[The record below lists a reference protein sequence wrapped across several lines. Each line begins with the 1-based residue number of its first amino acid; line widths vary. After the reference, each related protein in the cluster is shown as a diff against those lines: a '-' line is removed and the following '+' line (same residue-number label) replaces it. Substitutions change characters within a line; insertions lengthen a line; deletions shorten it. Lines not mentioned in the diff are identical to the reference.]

1 MFTDAELDSALS
13 QSASVG
19 GGVMSARIVEL
30 SEFVSRRVASITQKR
45 LEATGNVD
53 DSAGQIAPDADGHRF
68 FFWRGA
74 TGERYVHTVFGL
86 LDCPELPRAI
96 YILVKRDAQ
105 ERRTVLHVGRADHEA
120 TSLNLAEVRFRGA
133 SLGANEVHVHFLVEG
148 DRERRLVE
156 FDLQTGLMGNR
167 GSQNLHA

>member
-1 MFTDAELDSALS
+1 
-13 QSASVG
+13 
-19 GGVMSARIVEL
+19 MSARIVEL
-30 SEFVSRRVASITQKR
+30 SEFVARRVASITAKR
-45 LEATGNVD
+45 VDATGTLD
-53 DSAGQIAPDADGHRF
+53 DATQTEAPDADGHRF

-96 YILVKRDAQ
+96 YILVKRDAS

-133 SLGANEVHVHFLVEG
+133 SVGANEVHVHFLVEG

-156 FDLQTGLMGNR
+156 FDLQTGLMGDRGNR
-167 GSQNLHA
+167 NLQA

>member
-1 MFTDAELDSALS
+1 
-13 QSASVG
+13 
-19 GGVMSARIVEL
+19 MSARIVEL
-30 SEFVSRRVASITQKR
+30 SEFVARRVAAITQKR
-45 LEATGNVD
+45 AETLGHHEDVGVA
-53 DSAGQIAPDADGHRF
+53 APDADGHRF

-105 ERRTVLHVGRADHEA
+105 DRRSVLHVGRADHEA
-120 TSLNLAEVRFRGA
+120 NSLNLAEVRFRGA
-133 SLGANEVHVHFLVEG
+133 QLGANEVHVHFLIEG

-156 FDLQTGLMGNR
+156 FDLQTGLMPER
-167 GSQNLHA
+167 GQRNMQA

>member
-1 MFTDAELDSALS
+1 
-13 QSASVG
+13 
-19 GGVMSARIVEL
+19 MSARIVEL
-30 SEFVSRRVASITQKR
+30 SEFVARRVASIEQKR
-45 LEATGNVD
+45 AEALGVRED
-53 DSAGQIAPDADGHRF
+53 LGEAAAPDADGHRF

-96 YILVKRDAQ
+96 YILVKRDAS
-105 ERRTVLHVGRADHEA
+105 ERRSVLHVGRADHEA

-156 FDLQTGLMGNR
+156 FDLQTGLMGDRQPRNM
-167 GSQNLHA
+167 QA